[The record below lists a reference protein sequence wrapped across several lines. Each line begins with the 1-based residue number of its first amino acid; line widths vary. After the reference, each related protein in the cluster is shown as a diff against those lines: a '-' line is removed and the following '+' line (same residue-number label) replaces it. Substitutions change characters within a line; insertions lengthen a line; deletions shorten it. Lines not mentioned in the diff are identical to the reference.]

1 MQSVEEASNRH
12 LKMLETAFGKTVMQ
26 LLERDDVIEVML
38 NPDGKVWVDSLE
50 HGKYDADLTINSV
63 QAHNIIKLVATYQDS
78 SVDSNHPE
86 LSCELPGSGERF
98 QGWLPPVVSRPCFAI
113 RKRALKIL
121 SLEDYYEQGGLS
133 SEHYQQLVQAVKD
146 HLNIIVAGG
155 TSSGKT
161 TFANALLNELKG
173 TNDRLLVL
181 EDLPELQ
188 VSAPDTVKLRT
199 SAEKSM
205 RHLVR
210 GVLRMRPDRIIIGEV
225 RDGAALDMLKAWNT
239 GHPGGICTI
248 HANSAEAV
256 VARLEDL
263 IREVVASVPR
273 RLIEQAIDL
282 VVFMERNRE
291 GQHCVKTIMQMS
303 EQHDPSY

>member
-1 MQSVEEASNRH
+1 MQSHKEASERH
-12 LKMLETAFGKTVMQ
+12 LKMLQTAFGKAVID
-26 LLERDDVIEVML
+26 LLQRDDVIEVML
-38 NPDGKVWVDSLE
+38 NPDGRIWVDSLE
-50 HGKYDADLTINSV
+50 HGKYDADHTISTT
-63 QAHNIIKLVATYQDS
+63 QAHNIIKLVATYQDT
-78 SVDSNHPE
+78 SVDADHPE

-98 QGWLPPVVSRPCFAI
+98 QGWLPPVVERPCFAI

-121 SLEDYYEQGGLS
+121 SLEEYYQGGGLS
-133 SEHYQQLVQAVKD
+133 EQHHQQLVDAVKN
-146 HLNIIVAGG
+146 HMNIIVAGG

-161 TFANALLNELKG
+161 TFANALLHELKD

-199 SAEKSM
+199 SSEKGM
-205 RHLVR
+205 RDLVR

-248 HANSAEAV
+248 HANSAESV

-263 IREVVASVPR
+263 IREVVATVPR

-282 VVFMERNRE
+282 VVFMERDRE
-291 GQHCVKTIMQMS
+291 GRHCVKQIMEMTQ
-303 EQHDPSY
+303 QHDPSY

>member
-26 LLERDDVIEVML
+26 LLQRDDVIEVML

-50 HGKYDADLTINSV
+50 HGKYDADLSINSV
-63 QAHNIIKLVATYQDS
+63 QAHNIIKLVATYQDT
-78 SVDSNHPE
+78 SVDSNRPE

-98 QGWLPPVVSRPCFAI
+98 QGWLPPVVSQPCFAI
-113 RKRALKIL
+113 RKKALKIL
-121 SLEDYYEQGGLS
+121 SLDDYYQQGGLS
-133 SEHYQQLVQAVKD
+133 WEHYQQLVQAVKD

-199 SAEKSM
+199 STEKSM

-291 GQHCVKTIMQMS
+291 GQHCVKDIMEMS

>member
-1 MQSVEEASNRH
+1 MHSHEEASNRH
-12 LKMLETAFGKTVMQ
+12 LQMLQTAFGKAVME
-26 LLERDDVIEVML
+26 LLQRDDVIEVML
-38 NPDGKVWVDSLE
+38 NPDGHIWVDSLTY
-50 HGKYDADLTINSV
+50 GKYDTEHVIAALR
-63 QAHNIIKLVATYQDS
+63 AHNIIKLVATYQDS
-78 SVDSNHPE
+78 SVDSEHPE
-86 LSCELPGSGERF
+86 LACELPGSGERF
-98 QGWLPPVVSRPCFAI
+98 QGWLPPIVEQPCFAI

-121 SLEDYYEQGGLS
+121 SLDEYRQGGGLS
-133 SEHYQQLVQAVKD
+133 AEQHQRLIDAVNN

-161 TFANALLNELKG
+161 TFANALLNELKA

-205 RHLVR
+205 RDLVR

-248 HANSAEAV
+248 HANSAQSV
-256 VARLEDL
+256 TARLEDL
-263 IREVVASVPR
+263 IREVVATVPQ
-273 RLIEQAIDL
+273 RLIYQAIDL
-282 VVFMERNRE
+282 IVFMERNRD
-291 GQHCVKTIMQMS
+291 GQHCVQEIVDMD
-303 EQHDPSY
+303 ELHDPSY